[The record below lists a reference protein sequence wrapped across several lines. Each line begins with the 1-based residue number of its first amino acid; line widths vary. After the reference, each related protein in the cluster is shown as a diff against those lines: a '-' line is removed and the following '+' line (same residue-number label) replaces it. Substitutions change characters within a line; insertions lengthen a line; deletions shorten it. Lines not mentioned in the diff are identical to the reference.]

1 MDAAPPITC
10 TGLEPALADLIAD
23 AARQA
28 VAAVGLAGLL
38 GRLEICAD
46 DLPGAAEAWLA
57 LRREQDDGA
66 PALVLYCH
74 PEAFVA
80 QRVATATVFPP
91 RAVWDRPDPAG
102 AGPPLTAAALSR
114 ARTDAYLHHH
124 LQWAADAV
132 SGVLRPDQV
141 PASLTEAFTAC
152 WAVHVDGRLARR
164 ELPGYPLGERRGL
177 FSRLF
182 STGGILMPDHW
193 KSFQDLWDG
202 QFERPREVVAVARRL
217 PHL

>member
-10 TGLEPALADLIAD
+10 TGLDPALADLVAD
-23 AARQA
+23 TARQA
-28 VAAVGLAGLL
+28 VAGVGLAGAL

-57 LRREQDDGA
+57 LRRERAGGP

-74 PEAFVA
+74 PEVFGAP
-80 QRVATATVFPP
+80 RPATGTVFPP
-91 RAVWDRPDPAG
+91 RAVWDRPDPA
-102 AGPPLTAAALSR
+102 AAEPPLTAALFSR
-114 ARTDAYLHHH
+114 ARAAAFLHHH
-124 LQWAADAV
+124 LQWAADTVA
-132 SGVLRPDQV
+132 GTLRPDQV
-141 PASLTEAFTAC
+141 PASLTEAFSAC

-164 ELPGYPLGERRGL
+164 DLPGFPLGERRGR

-202 QFERPREVVAVARRL
+202 RFERPREVVAVARSL
-217 PHL
+217 PPL